1 MPQNSVAPCRAVAPV
16 VFETQ
21 GGNGADAPNYHVVY
35 WPHKDAL
42 VVVHEGTSLTE
53 LKTVLIDLK
62 ITQRRLDPRMFP
74 SIPSGVEAHSGFV
87 QTHALSATQ
96 ILATVRRALANG
108 VHLGGPSSPRRVKP
122 KRVIVTGYSMGGAVA
137 VLNAMYLRLHLPPST
152 PVSSFTVG
160 TPKIG
165 NAAFA
170 AWSDKVLAPVAINSV
185 RIVNAH
191 DIVPTLPLPHTSLWP
206 SLKSFISAQAYQLTT
221 SPSFTKCH

>member
-42 VVVHEGTSLTE
+42 VVVHETLIGGGLILQGTSLTE

-96 ILATVRRALANG
+96 ILATVR
-108 VHLGGPSSPRRVKP
+108 
-122 KRVIVTGYSMGGAVA
+122 
-137 VLNAMYLRLHLPPST
+137 
-152 PVSSFTVG
+152 
-160 TPKIG
+160 
-165 NAAFA
+165 
-170 AWSDKVLAPVAINSV
+170 
-185 RIVNAH
+185 
-191 DIVPTLPLPHTSLWP
+191 
-206 SLKSFISAQAYQLTT
+206 
-221 SPSFTKCH
+221 